1 MTIETSIALVSML
14 AIIAVG
20 MLGALV
26 IQRRR
31 NRSRVDTARKA

>member
-1 MTIETSIALVSML
+1 MTIETSIALLGMF

-26 IQRRR
+26 IQRSR
-31 NRSRVDTARKA
+31 NRNSAGTAPKG